1 MKITPTLA
9 LALAFTALRPTGAV
23 AQKPAAQTMA
33 NTTAA
38 SKLATVNL
46 FVSDVKTTHL
56 VFPQPVTYVDLGS
69 SGIIAAKATG
79 SENIVRVKAA
89 TSGFGETNMTV
100 LTAGGKL
107 YTFVVN
113 YQRSPKMLG
122 IDLGGLNDAGEPT
135 KLPTTPLYV
144 SDQKTSHLVFPFP
157 VTYVDLGNPGIIASK
172 ATGAENIVRVKAA
185 SSTFPEA
192 NMTVLTSGGKLYMFL
207 VSYQHD
213 PKVLSLDMGAAAG
226 EGSGEAT
233 ASTGGAILSNSPI
246 PQGSLDAYSVEAL
259 SRGGTS
265 ASESANQL
273 SLRSGAVGYRQET
286 LFFPLHIANK
296 SNVTY
301 DVDFVKF
308 YIQDKQVAK
317 RTAEQAIEINP
328 IYVFN
333 GAKKKIDAK
342 GTLEQVYIFKKFTIP
357 EQKQLIIELYEKG
370 GGRNIKLKLSNS
382 DLLKAKTFK

>member
-1 MKITPTLA
+1 MKIMPSLLLA
-9 LALAFTALRPTGAV
+9 LTFAACRPCGAV
-23 AQKPAAQTMA
+23 AQQRPNAPAT
-33 NTTAA
+33 
-38 SKLATVNL
+38 SKLTSVNL
-46 FVSDVKTTHL
+46 FVSDLKTTHL

-79 SENIVRVKAA
+79 AENIVRVKAA
-89 TSGFGETNMTV
+89 GAGFEETNMTV

-122 IDLGGLNDAGEPT
+122 IDLGGLSGAGEPT
-135 KLPTTPLYV
+135 RLPVTALYV
-144 SDQKTSHLVFPFP
+144 SDQKTTHLVFPFP

-185 SSTFPEA
+185 GSSFPEA
-192 NMTVLTSGGKLYMFL
+192 NMTVLTSGGKLYMFM
-207 VSYQHD
+207 VDYRRN
-213 PKVLSLDMGAAAG
+213 PGVLSLDLGATAG
-226 EGSGEAT
+226 KDNGEAT

-246 PQGSLDAYSVEAL
+246 PQGSLDTYSVAAL
-259 SRGGTS
+259 TRRGTAAG
-265 ASESANQL
+265 ERANQL
-273 SLRSGAVGYRQET
+273 SLRAGDVGYHQET

-317 RTAEQAIEINP
+317 RTAEQALEISP
-328 IYVFN
+328 IYVYN
-333 GAKKKIDAK
+333 GAQKKIGAQ

-357 EQKQLIIELYEKG
+357 DQKQLIVELYEKG
-370 GGRNIKLKLSNS
+370 GGRNLKLKLSNS
-382 DLLKAKTFK
+382 ALLKARTFN